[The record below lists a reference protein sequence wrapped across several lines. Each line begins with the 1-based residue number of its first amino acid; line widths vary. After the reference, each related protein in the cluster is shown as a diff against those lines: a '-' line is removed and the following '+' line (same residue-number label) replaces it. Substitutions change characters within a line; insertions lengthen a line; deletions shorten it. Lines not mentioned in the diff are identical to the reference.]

1 MKDKTKEYIR
11 EEKIYIESDGERGD
25 KTLKCS
31 SCGMDNF
38 VHSSS
43 CELEINKFILDGKN
57 EITSELDSQPL
68 ITSFKSLK
76 IGDGVYSRKYGFG
89 KFAAIY
95 LDDIIVDFDG
105 RKIRIPAK
113 ESDLSLVPDKLD
125 IRSKSELNSMKRK
138 VG

>member
-25 KTLKCS
+25 KTLKCP

-76 IGDGVYSRKYGFG
+76 IGDGVYSRKYGLG

-95 LDDIIVDFDG
+95 LNDIIVDFEG
-105 RKIRIPAK
+105 RKIRIPIK
-113 ESDLSLVPDKLD
+113 KSDLSLIPADLK
-125 IRSKSELNSMKRK
+125 KKNKGSERE
-138 VG
+138 